1 MQLVLY
7 LAIYLVCCIAVVF
20 LPRRMGLAEGAPD
33 YAFGFMAIG
42 IVLTI
47 YVAHRMSELKERAE
61 KAEKRLRELR
71 KRIRDR
77 QEDGDLENDF
87 DKELDDLDEGE
98 EDEPGEDGDEMHGAE
113 K

>member
-20 LPRRMGLAEGAPD
+20 LPRRLGLDAGAPD
-33 YAFGFMAIG
+33 YAFGFMAVG
-42 IVLTI
+42 IVLTV

-61 KAEKRLRELR
+61 KAEKQLRELR
-71 KRIRDR
+71 KRIGDR
-77 QEDGDLENDF
+77 ED
-87 DKELDDLDEGE
+87 ELDDLNEGE
-98 EDEPGEDGDEMHGAE
+98 EDEHEEDDDEKHGAE